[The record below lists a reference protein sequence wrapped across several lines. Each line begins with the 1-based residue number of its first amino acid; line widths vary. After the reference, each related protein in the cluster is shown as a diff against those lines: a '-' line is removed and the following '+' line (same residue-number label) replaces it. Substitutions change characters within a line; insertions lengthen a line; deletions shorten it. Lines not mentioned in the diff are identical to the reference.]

1 MVVKC
6 AELLGWKEA
15 AVSINS
21 NSMIM
26 LGGKV
31 LGESL
36 CHINITILHYTDKPG

>member
-15 AVSINS
+15 AVRVNS

-26 LGGKV
+26 FGVKV

-36 CHINITILHYTDKPG
+36 

>member
-6 AELLGWKEA
+6 AELLGCKET
-15 AVSINS
+15 AVRVNS

-26 LGGKV
+26 FGGNV

-36 CHINITILHYTDKPG
+36 CNINITILHYADKPG